1 MGLGEVGGVIGGDLG
16 ESLNRNNNQLCAQPH
31 YPSTYYLFATPIA
44 AAVAAV
50 VAAAA
55 AVTMYPPGEG

>member
-31 YPSTYYLFATPIA
+31 YPSTYYLFAA
-44 AAVAAV
+44 G
-50 VAAAA
+50 
-55 AVTMYPPGEG
+55 GEG